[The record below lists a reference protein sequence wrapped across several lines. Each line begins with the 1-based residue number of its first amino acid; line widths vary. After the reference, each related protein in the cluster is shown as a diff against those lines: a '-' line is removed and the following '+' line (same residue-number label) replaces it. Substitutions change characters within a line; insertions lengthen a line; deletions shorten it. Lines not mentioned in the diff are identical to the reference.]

1 MVEPPFPAEMSTIAS
16 ARGIFSRVSVSSRGI
31 ALNTIQGGSGPLL
44 LIAAGWPQSVYSLH
58 KILPG
63 LAEHFRVIAF
73 DPPSLGDTQAP
84 IGGYDLVN
92 IASHL
97 DALID
102 TQDCLL
108 VGHDIGAWIAYTYAS
123 RNPSKIRRLALID
136 AVIPGLAPAEAYRP
150 APETMHRS
158 WHFAFNFLPELP
170 EMLITGRERQFLSWL
185 FRTKSVDWTRAFDD
199 AALDEYTR
207 IYAAAGAWTGGLGY
221 YRAPTANADPGGW
234 RRFRPGRDDGAKP
247 ETRRRRPARR
257 GDPEQR
263 SLRSRGTAPGP
274 AGCAAAVSAG
284 LRPSTGNARN
294 LVVVK
299 ASRKATPIPR
309 RYLSSVDGRHGPS
322 RQGARSIPGM
332 RPGRDGPCRYRR
344 DRSQSDDG

>member
-1 MVEPPFPAEMSTIAS
+1 MVEPPFPAEMSNIAS
-16 ARGIFSRVSVSSRGI
+16 AESSFSRVSVPSRGI

-44 LIAAGWPQSVYSLH
+44 LIAAGWPQSVYSLR

-84 IGGYDLVN
+84 IGGYDLVT

-123 RNPSKIRRLALID
+123 RNPSKIRRLTLID
-136 AVIPGLAPAEAYRP
+136 AAIPGLAPAEAYRP
-150 APETMHRS
+150 APETRHRS

-207 IYAAAGAWTGGLGY
+207 IYAAPGAWTGGLGY
-221 YRAPTANADPGGW
+221 YRAIFDSMAQNRDRPPLPMPTLAVGGD
-234 RRFRPGRDDGAKP
+234 FGLGAMM
-247 ETRRRRPARR
+247 
-257 GDPEQR
+257 EQ
-263 SLRSRGTAPGP
+263 SLKH
-274 AGCAAAVSAG
+274 AAAD
-284 LRPSTGNARN
+284 LRG
-294 LVVVK
+294 VV
-299 ASRKATPIPR
+299 IPNSGHYVPEEQPR
-309 RYLSSVDGRHGPS
+309 ALLDALLRFLLG
-322 RQGARSIPGM
+322 
-332 RPGRDGPCRYRR
+332 
-344 DRSQSDDG
+344 